1 MKLEKIPPLGFSEF
15 VKESQVI
22 GMRGNKLKKVTV
34 RKIWESW
41 GEGSSSFSNTDEW
54 LELVDLAQAVVDSEG
69 DTASIKELEDYCRT
83 CNLEV
88 YGNWQ
93 NNWPT
98 GFLGSK
104 AKGCITWDK
113 EKMSVLEFAN
123 WVLNC
128 EYLDTDTAIE
138 EVAIDFV
145 NGTVDEKAK
154 YLLGN
159 DALDDSG
166 DY

>member
-1 MKLEKIPPLGFSEF
+1 
-15 VKESQVI
+15 
-22 GMRGNKLKKVTV
+22 
-34 RKIWESW
+34 
-41 GEGSSSFSNTDEW
+41 
-54 LELVDLAQAVVDSEG
+54 
-69 DTASIKELEDYCRT
+69 
-83 CNLEV
+83 
-88 YGNWQ
+88 
-93 NNWPT
+93 
-98 GFLGSK
+98 
-104 AKGCITWDK
+104 
-113 EKMSVLEFAN
+113 MSALEFAN